1 MMHISL
7 KKHFILTNVKK
18 KKIDFNKYLISI
30 TTMIIS
36 IKVHNYKIYI
46 PIGSGTRQHLVDS
59 DDVEG
64 VHSYPHV
71 ESVFTTVLD
80 QVLVG
85 TDTAS
90 LQRF

>member
-1 MMHISL
+1 MW
-7 KKHFILTNVKK
+7 K

-36 IKVHNYKIYI
+36 IIVHNYKIYI

-90 LQRF
+90 L